1 MELECEV
8 SEMDVLK
15 TGDRFT
21 AKSKLGDEYEYEFV
35 GIDLLDAGVGS
46 GGTGC
51 HYIVLRNITAGTMT
65 CVERAWFY
73 EELTGRKIG
82 RLER

>member
-1 MELECEV
+1 
-8 SEMDVLK
+8 MDVLK

-51 HYIVLRNITAGTMT
+51 HYIVLRNITAVTMT

>member
-1 MELECEV
+1 MNI
-8 SEMDVLK
+8 LK
-15 TGDRFT
+15 SGDRFT

-35 GIDLLDAGVGS
+35 GIDLGDAGVGS

-51 HYIVLRNITAGTMT
+51 HYIVLRNITDGTMT
-65 CVERAWFY
+65 CVERAWFS
-73 EELTGRKIG
+73 EGLTGRKIA

>member
-1 MELECEV
+1 MNI
-8 SEMDVLK
+8 LK

-21 AKSKLGDEYEYEFV
+21 AKSRLEDEYEYEFV
-35 GIDLLDAGVGS
+35 GIDLGDAGVGS

-51 HYIVLRNITAGTMT
+51 HYIVLRNVTDGTMT
-65 CVERAWFY
+65 CVEWAWFA
-73 EELTGRKIG
+73 EDLTGRKFR